1 VSKKLQ
7 LADALSLPIDA
18 VTQTFA
24 FLGRRGSGKT
34 YGATK
39 LAELMLDAGAQI
51 AVLDPVGVWYGL
63 RLAADGKT
71 PGIEI
76 PVFGGLHGDL
86 PLESTAG
93 ALIADVLV
101 DRGISAVIDVSQ
113 MISSEQA
120 RFATAFATRLFDRR
134 KSAPAAMH
142 LFIEECQEFIPQNPM
157 EGEKHMLHAFQRLVK
172 LGRNFGIGI
181 SQISQRP
188 QEVAKKVLNMS
199 EVLLAFQM
207 TGPQERKAIS
217 AYVDERGADD
227 DVIDVLPKLQ
237 VGHAHVWSPQWLQVS
252 ETVHIAQK
260 RTFDASSTPKVGAKA
275 TEARPLAPI
284 DLEKLRTAMAATIE
298 KAKADDPKL
307 LRAEIARLKRD
318 LEGGAKKNGHAIPKP
333 VIDQAAIDKAVARAI
348 ATDRKRLR
356 PALERLQRLVTPLLS
371 IPDAVGALAQIVN
384 ESATPGALLA
394 PTEHRLNPPSPVA
407 SLSGSKPEGR
417 SGGHARRDSRE
428 RPATLPAD
436 GTLSRSQQRILDALA
451 AFEQLGISPAKRV
464 NVAFVAGYT
473 ENGHFNNMVGELRTN
488 GYLDYPGGGTV
499 QLTDAGR
506 AIANAAA
513 NEIQTLEDLH
523 NTWLRKLSPSE
534 GKLLTVLIDRY
545 PDPIT
550 RAELAEQTG
559 YTENGHFNN
568 MVGHLRT
575 LGAADYPGGGQVVA
589 TDVLFPEGLV

>member
-1 VSKKLQ
+1 VKKLQ
-7 LADALSLPIDA
+7 LADGLSLPIDA

-63 RLAADGKT
+63 RLAADGRT

-275 TEARPLAPI
+275 AEARPLAPI

-307 LRAEIARLKRD
+307 LRAEIARLKRG
-318 LEGGAKKNGHAIPKP
+318 LEGGAKKNGHAIAKP
-333 VIDQAAIDKAVARAI
+333 VIDQVAIDRVVARAI

-371 IPDAVGALAQIVN
+371 IPDAVGAIAQIVN

-394 PTEHRLNPPSPVA
+394 PKEHRLNPPSPVA

-417 SGGHARRDSRE
+417 ADGHAGRDSRE
-428 RPATLPAD
+428 RLAPPSGD
-436 GTLSRSQQRILDALA
+436 GAVSRSMQKILDALA

-464 NVAFVAGYT
+464 NVAFFAGYT
-473 ENGHFNNMVGELRTN
+473 ENGHFNNMVGELRTS
-488 GYLDYPGGGTV
+488 GYLDYPGGGTI

-523 NTWLRKLSPSE
+523 QVWLRKLSPSE
-534 GKLLTVLIDRY
+534 GKLLGVLIARY
-545 PDPIT
+545 PDPIS

-575 LGAADYPGGGQVVA
+575 LGAADYPGGGMVVA
-589 TDVLFPEGLV
+589 TDVLFPEGLS